1 MRQLYHRSF
10 VTAIAV
16 FFLSVAGLRAQ
27 VGIGT
32 PFRTQTPNANAV
44 LHLESDAATP
54 QGFLMPRLDRTKF
67 VGLTSSDNG
76 MIIYDQTDNQFY
88 YWLNNQWTPLNSNS
102 AASKDAWLSGTG
114 LPDNA
119 VGKDGDF
126 YFDLTTKDLYRK
138 NSSGAYTKLFSFD
151 SDRFWQSNTPLI
163 NTYTNRNVGI
173 GVINPTEKLEVN
185 GSIVSTALKSTGN
198 QVLVGD
204 ANGKIL
210 SFSNA
215 KGILTNDGNGMLTWE
230 PLVGPAYRAGTG
242 IAIASDVIENVG
254 DTDPADDVTETS
266 VADGEITGTFYNL
279 TIKSGSISEDKL
291 GDGAITEQK
300 LADGS
305 VTDVKIADQSI
316 STAKIAPPLYGNMQL
331 VTDSKGVVTWVPA
344 TTATLGD
351 GEIAIGTASG
361 VNSVVPGQD
370 ISLASNGKATVLGL
384 LGRPLDNIKTPLINH
399 VLTYNGTQWTY
410 DYIDALTSTNGDV
423 QGSLSNTTVTALQ
436 NYPLAATA
444 PANGDLLQWI
454 SGKWTPSP
462 LSLTG
467 DVSGLL
473 NATTVQQIQNRPLD
487 ASLASLSVLDASKV
501 LTWNGSQWAAQNVP
515 AFTLPNTGNGRILIG
530 NGSTVN
536 SVTVSGDISLAND
549 GTTQL
554 TGLQGKMLS
563 ASNPLT
569 DQILR
574 YNGSA
579 WVPST
584 VLPAGDLEASTNTL
598 TNLQGRSVL
607 ASSPTINN
615 VLTWTGTAW
624 EPKPISTFSL
634 PNTGNGAILVGNG
647 TNVNTVTVTGD
658 VSLLSNGT
666 TQITRLQG
674 ETVSATSPAANQV
687 LKYNGSS
694 WIADSLL
701 GVGDLNAST
710 NTLQSL
716 QGQPLSMASPSLNN
730 VLTWTGTAWQP
741 QPIPS
746 FSLPNTADGQL
757 LVGNGSTVNTVSLS
771 GDVSLTNSGTTTVNR
786 LRGVTVNAT
795 APVASQVLQYDG
807 TQWTPT
813 TIASS
818 LNGDASGAFSSITVQ
833 KIQNTPLDA
842 SISSL
847 AASDANKVLT
857 WNGTRWQAQAVSSF
871 TLPNTGNGQ
880 ILIGNGSAVNSV
892 AMSGDVYVANNGT
905 ATTVGLLGR
914 AMDNTATPAVN
925 QVLMWDG
932 GKWTYATVDATTS
945 ASGDVQGL
953 LSNTTVKALQG
964 VAIRNTTPVLNQAL
978 VYDGSQWAPASLPNT
993 IGGDATGS
1001 LSAVTVNKIQ
1011 GTNVD
1016 PNLASG
1022 LSIDKVL
1029 TWDGTQWIAKTVAIP
1044 GAVNVGA
1051 GEFSIG
1057 QGGSTAARTITGDVS
1072 INTNGQASVQKLAT
1086 NPLDNTVLSVADA
1099 NKALVWDGTKWVA
1112 STVAA
1117 PTLNGDVTGAAG
1129 ATAVEKIRGTT
1140 VDASI
1145 GSLNLL
1151 DINKVLAWNGTQ
1163 WVASPVGS
1171 LVTLSTDATKLQ
1183 GVSVTTAAPATNQ
1196 VLTYNG
1202 SEWVP
1207 ANAFSMPVGD
1217 VNTST
1222 NTVQK
1227 IQGYNVSATA
1237 PAANQVLSYNS
1248 GSSRW
1253 EPTSLAANLWTET
1266 SSVIYLNTTKP
1277 VGIGLTNP
1285 NPAHALQVNGEI
1297 RSPGVFTDNLRL
1309 GNSSGPIPGT
1319 LWFNTASGNGL
1330 FTGRDNT
1337 QAIDFVTVPSGGAA
1351 GDLLYHNGTNWTRL
1365 GLGTTG
1371 QLLTATGTGVQW
1383 QNSVTGINAT
1393 QLQGQNINTATPVN
1407 GNLLLY
1413 DSGEWKPRSLID
1425 IMPLS
1430 TGRLWIGNASNQMTE
1445 QTVSQDATLATDG
1458 KLTVQGIQ
1466 GKPVDASAA
1475 SLTAAD
1481 NGKVL
1486 SWDGVTSKWTPK
1498 TPAAV
1503 TIPALETQ
1511 AYSAVQTRYY
1521 AVDATEFVSTDA
1533 GGNVTY
1539 TGIRGNAVSP
1549 TSGSSTYVTA
1559 ALHLPHGAV
1568 LTEITFLCYDDKVGK
1583 DITFYYTK
1591 NSLTGG
1597 TSDVGTISSTGSAG
1611 DQTRVYTTSD
1621 TIDNQNFSYKITAVF
1636 NDNSQKVYGVRIKYT
1651 VTKPD

>member
-16 FFLSVAGLRAQ
+16 FFLSVTGLRAQ

-44 LHLESDAATP
+44 LHLESEAAMP

-88 YWLNNQWTPLNSNS
+88 YWLNNQWTPLSSNS

-114 LPDNA
+114 LPDDA

-126 YFDLTTKDLYRK
+126 YFDLATKDLYRK
-138 NSSGAYTKLFSFD
+138 NSSGAYARLFSFD
-151 SDRFWQSNTPLI
+151 SDRFWQSNTPLV

-173 GVINPTEKLEVN
+173 GVINPTEKLEVD

-198 QVLVGD
+198 QVLVSD
-204 ANGKIL
+204 SEGKIIP
-210 SFSNA
+210 FSNA

-230 PLVGPAYRAGTG
+230 PLVSPAYRAGTG
-242 IAIASDVIENVG
+242 IAISGDVIENVG
-254 DTDPADDVTETS
+254 DTDPADDITETS
-266 VADGEITGTFYNL
+266 VADGEVTGTFYSL

-291 GDGAITEQK
+291 SDGAITEPK
-300 LADGS
+300 IADGS
-305 VTDVKIADQSI
+305 ITDVKIADQSI
-316 STAKIAPPLYGNMQL
+316 SAAKLAPPPFGNMQL
-331 VTDSKGVVTWVPA
+331 VTDSKGVVTWIPA
-344 TTATLGD
+344 TTATLGA
-351 GEIAIGTASG
+351 GEIAIGTGTG
-361 VNSVVPGQD
+361 VNSVVPDQD
-370 ISLASNGKATVLGL
+370 ISLATNGKATVLGL
-384 LGRPLDNIKTPLINH
+384 LGRPLDNGKTPFINH

-410 DYIDALTSTNGDV
+410 DYISSIASASGDV
-423 QGSLSNTTVTALQ
+423 QGLLSNTTVTALQ
-436 NYPLAATA
+436 NHPIATIT
-444 PANGDLLQWI
+444 PTNGDLLQWN
-454 SGKWTPSP
+454 SGKWTPALP
-462 LSLTG
+462 SLTG

-473 NATTVQQIQNRPLD
+473 NATTVQQIQNKPLD
-487 ASLASLSVLDASKV
+487 ASLASLSVSDASKV
-501 LTWNGSQWAAQNVP
+501 LTWNGSQWNAQNIP
-515 AFTLPNTGNGRILIG
+515 AFTLPNTDNGRILIG
-530 NGSTVN
+530 DGSSVN
-536 SVTVSGDISLAND
+536 SVPVTGDLSLAND
-549 GTTQL
+549 GTSQL
-554 TGLQGKMLS
+554 TGLQGRMLS
-563 ASNPLT
+563 VSNPLT

-574 YNGSA
+574 YDGSA
-579 WVPST
+579 WVSSN
-584 VLPAGDLEASTNTL
+584 VLPSGDLEASTNTL
-598 TNLQGRSVL
+598 T
-607 ASSPTINN
+607 
-615 VLTWTGTAW
+615 
-624 EPKPISTFSL
+624 
-634 PNTGNGAILVGNG
+634 
-647 TNVNTVTVTGD
+647 
-658 VSLLSNGT
+658 
-666 TQITRLQG
+666 
-674 ETVSATSPAANQV
+674 
-687 LKYNGSS
+687 
-694 WIADSLL
+694 
-701 GVGDLNAST
+701 
-710 NTLQSL
+710 SL

-746 FSLPNTADGQL
+746 FSLPNTGDGQL
-757 LVGNGSTVNTVSLS
+757 LVGNGSAVNTVTIS

-786 LRGVTVNAT
+786 LRGVTVDAT

-807 TQWTPT
+807 TQWTPAT
-813 TIASS
+813 LASS
-818 LNGDASGAFSSITVQ
+818 LNGDASGAFSAITVQ

-842 SISSL
+842 SIASL
-847 AASDANKVLT
+847 AAGDANKVLT
-857 WNGTRWQAQAVSSF
+857 WDGTRWQAQALSSF
-871 TLPNTGNGQ
+871 TFPNTGNGQ
-880 ILIGNGSAVNSV
+880 ILIGNGSSVNSV
-892 AMSGDVYVANNGT
+892 AMSGDIYMANNGT

-914 AMDNTATPAVN
+914 AMDNTATPVVN
-925 QVLMWDG
+925 QVLTWDG
-932 GKWTYATVDATTS
+932 GKWTYATVDVTTS

-953 LSNTTVKALQG
+953 LSNTTVTALQG

-1011 GTNVD
+1011 GTDID

-1022 LSIDKVL
+1022 LSTDQVL
-1029 TWDGTQWIAKTVAIP
+1029 TWDGTQWIAKAVAIP

-1057 QGGSTAARTITGDVS
+1057 QGGSTAARTITGDIS
-1072 INTNGQASVQKLAT
+1072 INTNGQAAVQKLAA

-1112 STVAA
+1112 SAVAA

-1151 DINKVLAWNGTQ
+1151 DINKVLAWNGTR

-1171 LVTLSTDATKLQ
+1171 LVALSTDATQLQ
-1183 GVSVTTAAPATNQ
+1183 GVSVTTAAPAANQ

-1227 IQGYNVSATA
+1227 IQGYDVSATA
-1237 PAANQVLSYNS
+1237 PSANQVLSYNS
-1248 GSSRW
+1248 GTSRW
-1253 EPTSLAANLWTET
+1253 EPTSVAANLWTET
-1266 SSVIYLNTTKP
+1266 SSVVYLNTTKP

-1319 LWFNTASGNGL
+1319 MWFNTASGNGL

-1351 GDLLYHNGTNWTRL
+1351 GDLLYHNGTSWTRL

-1383 QNSVTGINAT
+1383 QNSVAGMNAT
-1393 QLQGQNINTATPVN
+1393 QLQGENISSVTPTS
-1407 GNLLLY
+1407 GNLLMY
-1413 DSGEWKPRSLID
+1413 DSGTWTPKNLVD

-1475 SLTAAD
+1475 SLTAVD

-1486 SWDGVTSKWTPK
+1486 SWDGVTSRWTPK

-1511 AYSAVQTRYY
+1511 TYSAVQTRYY
-1521 AVDATEFVSTDA
+1521 GVDATEFVATDA
-1533 GGNVTY
+1533 GGNIIY
-1539 TGIRGNAVSP
+1539 TGARGNAVAP
-1549 TSGSSTYVTA
+1549 ASGSTTYVTA

-1568 LTEITFLCYDDKVGK
+1568 LTEITFLCYDDRPSR

-1621 TIDNQNFSYKITAVF
+1621 TIDNENFSYKITAVF
-1636 NDNSQKVYGVRIKYT
+1636 NDNSQKVYGARVKYT